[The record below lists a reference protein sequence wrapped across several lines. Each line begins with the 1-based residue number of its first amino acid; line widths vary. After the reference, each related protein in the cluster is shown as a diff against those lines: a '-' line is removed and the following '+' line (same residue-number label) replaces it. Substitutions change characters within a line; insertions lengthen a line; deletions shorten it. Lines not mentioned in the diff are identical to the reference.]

1 MKKSALK
8 PKKKTWESKTWN
20 GDRNEGEEPVFTT
33 LGKPKLGLQ
42 EPKSSSGGGVIMAVI
57 LLIIMICVA
66 IFLVHKR
73 QQMIKEE
80 MKKQDAEAMKEDEAN
95 KKSTFMPVQAATM
108 EKVSFLFSFWKQ
120 LQYIGAMDMDV
131 MSHGL
136 ITDFFRRNQL

>member
-1 MKKSALK
+1 MK

-20 GDRNEGEEPVFTT
+20 GDRNQGEEPVFTT

-95 KKSTFMPVQAATM
+95 KKSTFIPVQAATM
-108 EKVSFLFSFWKQ
+108 EKVNFKVTCKVYDHFAEYIRSFDWFAFIIVYFLP
-120 LQYIGAMDMDV
+120 
-131 MSHGL
+131 
-136 ITDFFRRNQL
+136 

>member
-1 MKKSALK
+1 MK

-20 GDRNEGEEPVFTT
+20 GDRNQGEEPVFTT

-95 KKSTFMPVQAATM
+95 KKSTFMPIQAATM
-108 EKVSFLFSFWKQ
+108 EKVNFHHLGLSETGK
-120 LQYIGAMDMDV
+120 IV
-131 MSHGL
+131 MRG
-136 ITDFFRRNQL
+136 

>member
-1 MKKSALK
+1 MKLNLDSALK

-20 GDRNEGEEPVFTT
+20 GDRNQGEEPVFKT

-95 KKSTFMPVQAATM
+95 KKSTFMPIQAATM
-108 EKVSFLFSFWKQ
+108 EKVNFHHQSPSC
-120 LQYIGAMDMDV
+120 
-131 MSHGL
+131 
-136 ITDFFRRNQL
+136 